1 MTLANDRCDVVSA
14 LIGRW
19 HAGTMRDADRSGF
32 EQHLLCCPPC
42 LQQNDKA
49 ALGLAAL
56 RGAATES
63 PPGQLFEDLHVLL
76 PKSKG

>member
-1 MTLANDRCDVVSA
+1 MSLANDRCDVVSA

-19 HAGTMRDADRSGF
+19 HAGTMNEADRSGF

-42 LQQNDKA
+42 LRQNDKA

-56 RGAATES
+56 HEAATGS
-63 PPGQLFEDLHVLL
+63 PPDGLVEDLRVLL
-76 PKSKG
+76 PGSSA

>member
-1 MTLANDRCDVVSA
+1 MSLVNDRCDVVSA

-19 HAGTMRDADRSGF
+19 HAGTMDDVDRSGF

-56 RGAATES
+56 HSVATRRRPTGSSRTWGPPAES
-63 PPGQLFEDLHVLL
+63 RT
-76 PKSKG
+76 